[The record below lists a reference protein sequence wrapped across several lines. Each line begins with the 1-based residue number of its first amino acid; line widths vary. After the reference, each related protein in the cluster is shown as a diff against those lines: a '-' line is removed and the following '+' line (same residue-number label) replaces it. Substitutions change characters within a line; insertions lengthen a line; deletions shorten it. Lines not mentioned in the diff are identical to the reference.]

1 MADFHATWK
10 QWLADFE
17 RERDEL
23 RVQAHLGK
31 AEARDHLARAEQ
43 KLEEFRQKAPI
54 VKGVAQDAMGQVE
67 ESAKV
72 LATEIRAAF
81 ARVRNV
87 L

>member
-1 MADFHATWK
+1 MSDFQTTWTK
-10 QWLADFE
+10 LLADLE

-23 RVQAHLGK
+23 RLKAHLGK
-31 AEARDHLARAEQ
+31 AEARDQLARAEQ

-54 VKGVAQDAMGQVE
+54 VKGVARDAAGQVE
-67 ESAKV
+67 ESARA

-81 ARVRNV
+81 SRVRGV

>member
-1 MADFHATWK
+1 MADFHATWSK
-10 QWLADFE
+10 WLADLE

-23 RVQAHLGK
+23 RLKAHLGK

-54 VKGVAQDAMGQVE
+54 AKGVAKDAAGQVE
-67 ESAKV
+67 ASAKA
-72 LATEIRAAF
+72 LASEIREAF
-81 ARVRNV
+81 ARVRGV